1 MDESVSYSLTM
12 LNRVFQVL
20 LLPAAM
26 LLLFDPA
33 ASVEAGREDPTG
45 LRVLTY
51 NLLHDG
57 PLSGFFENGTHL
69 EERLDMT
76 IQELRRLQP
85 DVIALQEASDS
96 RRHGNVAQRIADALG
111 YQMVFAPATE
121 RIFGL
126 RSLDRL
132 IISVLGFKEGPA
144 ILSRY
149 PIIASEVYDL
159 PRCRHRLDPRILL
172 RAEIDTPDG
181 PVQVFSAHTSKG
193 DECQLQRVGELFREH
208 RGHGRA
214 VLMGDLAEVIRE
226 RLKQHKTKEFW
237 VSAIV
242 FVSKD
247 DNLTKAHVRYIEGR
261 LLTEAIQVGRC
272 TLEQNQAGGAKL
284 PESDRVDYGRL
295 PFVCSP
301 TFASSRL
308 RSSDSNCTTVRQAA
322 TRRNL
327 FLPHEGCG
335 GARSPHAG
343 WLCRTSRFYCRHG
356 ATQLCE
362 KVSVSAYT
370 P

>member
-1 MDESVSYSLTM
+1 MPSATIKLFLTRGDAKSLRTAEIS
-12 LNRVFQVL
+12 NWTGKAIAAPRTEFDDL
-20 LLPAAM
+20 LQ
-26 LLLFDPA
+26 
-33 ASVEAGREDPTG
+33 REERDRTG
-45 LRVLTY
+45 VYILSG
-51 NLLHDG
+51 ND
-57 PLSGFFENGTHL
+57 PLSG
-69 EERLDMT
+69 
-76 IQELRRLQP
+76 
-85 DVIALQEASDS
+85 
-96 RRHGNVAQRIADALG
+96 
-111 YQMVFAPATE
+111 
-121 RIFGL
+121 
-126 RSLDRL
+126 
-132 IISVLGFKEGPA
+132 
-144 ILSRY
+144 
-149 PIIASEVYDL
+149 L
-159 PRCRHRLDPRILL
+159 PRAYI
-172 RAEIDTPDG
+172 
-181 PVQVFSAHTSKG
+181 
-193 DECQLQRVGELFREH
+193 GE
-208 RGHGRA
+208 
-214 VLMGDLAEVIRE
+214 AEVIRE

-261 LLTEAIQVGRC
+261 LLTEAQVGRC

-343 WLCRTSRFYCRHG
+343 WLCHTSRFYCRHG